1 MMGVAAAAYQIE
13 GAATQEGRGQSIWDV
28 FSHTPGK
35 IKPGH
40 TGDVACDHYNRMVE
54 DVQLMQSLGIEAYR
68 FSFSWPRILPE
79 GRGRVNEKGLDFY
92 SRLVDQLLEAG
103 ITPFATIFH
112 WDLPQAL
119 QQEYGGFAD
128 RRIVEDFGD
137 YSELLGRRLGDRVK
151 KWITINEP
159 WVYSILGHLLGAHA
173 PGKKN
178 PWTAMRVVHHSLLAH
193 AAAVERLR
201 AVLPAG
207 FATYNTKASG
217 TKALGTKGPGL
228 ETATED
234 TQVEIGITLNL
245 FPVYPRG
252 EGGQVDSEGQAESE
266 AQTNVKAESEKDR
279 GAVDMADQ
287 FVNRLFLDPLLK
299 GEYPPELWDKL
310 RLFRPKVRND
320 DMRRISD
327 PIDFIGINNYTRER
341 AEYRRLIPF
350 VHFYLSGLEVP
361 EAEYVKEGVQYTSMG
376 WEVYPEGI
384 YELLARMKSR
394 YGNPPVYITENGAA
408 FTDRPVEEGGE
419 MRVHDPLRTEYLQS
433 YLGQVER
440 ARREGCNVKGYFVW
454 TLMDNFEWAE
464 GYDKRFGLVYVDF
477 SAGQRRIVKDS
488 GYWYRDFIRGRQ

>member
-1 MMGVAAAAYQIE
+1 MYNKTPIFDKQDRQDELLMGVATAAYQIE

-40 TGDVACDHYNRMVE
+40 TGDVACDHYNRMTE
-54 DVQLMQSLGIEAYR
+54 DIELMQSLGIEAYR
-68 FSFSWPRILPE
+68 FSLSWPRILPE
-79 GRGRVNEKGLDFY
+79 GRGWVNEKGLDFY
-92 SRLVDQLLEAG
+92 SRMVDQLLEAG

-119 QQEYGGFAD
+119 QKEYGGFAD
-128 RRIVEDFGD
+128 RRIVEDFAD
-137 YSELLGRRLGDRVK
+137 YSELLGRRLGDRVR

-178 PWTAMRVVHHSLLAH
+178 PWAAMRAVHHSLLAH

-201 AVLPAG
+201 AMLPA
-207 FATYNTKASG
+207 ARQTHNSKPS
-217 TKALGTKGPGL
+217 GL
-228 ETATED
+228 ETASED
-234 TQVEIGITLNL
+234 SQVEIGITLNL
-245 FPVYPRG
+245 FPVYPK
-252 EGGQVDSEGQAESE
+252 S
-266 AQTNVKAESEKDR
+266 ESEKDR
-279 GAVDMADQ
+279 RATDMADQ

-299 GEYPPELWDKL
+299 GEYPPELWGKL
-310 RLFRPKVRND
+310 RLIRPKVRSE
-320 DMRRISD
+320 DMRRISATV
-327 PIDFIGINNYTRER
+327 DFIGINNYTRER
-341 AEYRRLIPF
+341 AEYRHLIPF

-384 YELLARMKSR
+384 YELLLRMKSG

-408 FTDRPVEEGGE
+408 FTDYAVEEGGDL
-419 MRVHDPLRTEYLQS
+419 RVHDPLRTDYLKS
-433 YLGQVER
+433 YLGQVDR
-440 ARREGCNVKGYFVW
+440 ARREGCRVKGYFVW

-477 SAGQRRIVKDS
+477 SAGQRRIIKDS
-488 GYWYRDFIRGRQ
+488 GYWYRDFIKGDQ